1 MSRIV
6 DTYQS
11 MGAFILSISE
21 IVKIDNHYNF
31 KNDIRVTNMHIYAYK
46 MNIYRLILYITLK
59 QY

>member
-1 MSRIV
+1 MG
-6 DTYQS
+6 TYQS

-46 MNIYRLILYITLK
+46 MNIYRSILYITLK
-59 QY
+59 Q

>member
-1 MSRIV
+1 MSRILG
-6 DTYQS
+6 TYQS

-21 IVKIDNHYNF
+21 IVKIDNYYSF

-46 MNIYRLILYITLK
+46 MNIYRPILYITLK

>member
-1 MSRIV
+1 MG
-6 DTYQS
+6 TYQS

-21 IVKIDNHYNF
+21 IVKIDNYYSF

-46 MNIYRLILYITLK
+46 MNIYRPILYIALK